1 MNPAREPKLCI
12 LANYLVE
19 QEVVCRRMERVTHP
33 ETKDGQEWGRIARVL
48 CGLREEHREQCGKC
62 E

>member
-1 MNPAREPKLCI
+1 MGLVREPKRCN
-12 LANYLVE
+12 LASFLLE

-33 ETKDGQEWGRIARVL
+33 ETKDGQEWGRIALVL
-48 CGLREEHREQCGKC
+48 CGLREDHREKCGKC